1 MQHINKVMRLYEIEQ
16 TVAES
21 VNFTRYIDDAENAMK
36 KGILTACSILATVTI
51 TPAMQADITQ
61 TKAFGSVRQAVN
73 LAGLIKDHCTVELK
87 KLAVN
92 KMKVP
97 VTDVIFE
104 PLGDS
109 NGECYLLEVRLNIA
123 YINGI
128 SNQVW
133 SRWTKA
139 VVANRAGDPFSYT
152 KTAKKII
159 NTFKK
164 TLFEVPI
171 PVIDNCAST
180 FIHEMVHAQ
189 QHMPQLAKGVPDSG
203 TDYGSYIKTKDVPD
217 KKAFT
222 KMVDTPGALDD
233 PENYRIF
240 RASPQEMAAFANQ
253 DAARFIKD
261 NNLNVQGVTA
271 DPATMAK
278 LQNYLG
284 KYFRDRDNYQERTLL
299 KRYGTLVYKAVDD
312 YFSRKNS
319 TKNPQ

>member
-1 MQHINKVMRLYEIEQ
+1 MQHINKAMRLYEIEQ
-16 TVAES
+16 PVDEAI
-21 VNFTRYIDDAENAMK
+21 NYTRYIDDAENAMK
-36 KGILTACSILATVTI
+36 KGILTACTVLATVPI
-51 TPAMQADITQ
+51 TPAMQADIAQ
-61 TKAFGSVRQAVN
+61 TKAFGSVRHAVN
-73 LAGLIKDHCTVELK
+73 LAELIKDHCTAELK

-133 SRWTKA
+133 ARWTKA
-139 VVANRAGDPFSYT
+139 VVANRTGDPFDYT

-159 NTFKK
+159 STFKK
-164 TLFEVPI
+164 TLFDTPI
-171 PVIDNCAST
+171 PVLDNCAST
-180 FIHEMVHAQ
+180 FIHELVHAR
-189 QHMPQLAKGVPDSG
+189 QHMPQVAKGVPDSG
-203 TDYGSYIKTKDVPD
+203 TDYGSYIKTKEIPD

-233 PENYRIF
+233 PANYRIF

-284 KYFRDRDNYQERTLL
+284 KYFRDRDNYQEHTLL

-312 YFSRKNS
+312 YLSRKNS